1 MNHQF
6 IFLRCLE
13 FVLIDG
19 VVSYYRQE
27 RSVNRDDDVH
37 VHTHTH
43 IMTTGDNKEAVMGDW
58 WSW

>member
-1 MNHQF
+1 MTKITHLYYMNHQF

-43 IMTTGDNKEAVMGDW
+43 TYNDNR
-58 WSW
+58 